1 MGLECF
7 VVVLVDFDR
16 PLGCDNN
23 PYDVD
28 EWEDDDAR
36 LRRSSW

>member
-1 MGLECF
+1 MELEWF
-7 VVVLVDFDR
+7 VVVLVEFDR
-16 PLGCDNN
+16 PLVFDNN

-36 LRRSSW
+36 LRRSSC